1 MTSALDRCIW
11 LFSLVASI
19 FFVILKFIA
28 SQPNST
34 QFCPRRDKLRASDE
48 WLRLLLGCLLGQPL
62 DLVVGIDVAVLT
74 HTFGIVS
81 AVCVHAVGRVSASA
95 EPVITVVAHTL
106 CKVLEVL
113 VRAVRNRSR
122 LAA

>member
-1 MTSALDRCIW
+1 MAQLD
-11 LFSLVASI
+11 SVS
-19 FFVILKFIA
+19 
-28 SQPNST
+28 S
-34 QFCPRRDKLRASDE
+34 RRDKLRTSDE

-62 DLVVGIDVAVLT
+62 DFVVGIDVAVLT

-81 AVCVHAVGRVSASA
+81 AVCVHAVGSVAASA

-113 VRAVRNRSR
+113 MRAVRNCSR